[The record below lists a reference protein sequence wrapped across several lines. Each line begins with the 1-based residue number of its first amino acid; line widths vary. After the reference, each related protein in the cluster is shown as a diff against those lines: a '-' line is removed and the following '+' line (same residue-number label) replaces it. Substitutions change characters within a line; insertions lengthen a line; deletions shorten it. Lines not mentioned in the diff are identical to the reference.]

1 MSNIVS
7 FKIQIE
13 GSNEFKT
20 VTFSADELG
29 KALDAVRTNAKTLNS
44 EMVNLGSVS
53 QVIESV
59 SNAISRLN
67 GMMEGLSSAYTEQI
81 EAETLLANAMRNTM
95 DASDEEIQ
103 RIKDLTAAQQRLG
116 VVGDEVQLGA
126 AQELATYLTM
136 SSSLETIIP
145 VMNDMIAQQIR
156 LGASA
161 ESATQIATMLGKVMN
176 GQTKALSRYGY
187 EFSEAQ
193 EYILQFGD
201 ESERAAVLVD
211 VVGQSVGGAN
221 AAVRESIGAW
231 QSMKNSIGDAKEAI
245 GKITYQ
251 LQPAVSALAEVGQ
264 ATLGIIQ
271 LKNAIQAL
279 IPAQALAT
287 TGSKLYSAGL
297 RMLGISANS
306 AAAGTTAVRI
316 AVAAL
321 YATIT
326 MGASLALTGLISLLS
341 RLGQKGKEAAE
352 AVDNTTDANKVFA
365 DSSMKM
371 RLELAEEIVK
381 LEGLIKSKQDA
392 SKAVADLNSR
402 YGEIFGNHKTAAEW
416 YDTLTAKSAAYAQ
429 QVGYEAQ
436 ARVIASQ
443 KAAKE
448 LELENKRQEI
458 KNLESKTDQYNAIY
472 EYSSNGQANWAYAR
486 SKEYQADLA
495 SLKRLR
501 EEVAPLESDIAN
513 LGNQFDICVEKMA
526 ESTQE
531 LGTVVEYTTKASG
544 ATKTLADDIKD
555 YRSSV
560 ERAVQVN
567 QAFGKS
573 AADDDVKLQA
583 MKSGIT
589 SLINKYG
596 AESTAIQDLI
606 SEYYALLRARE
617 ASLGTLKTDV
627 KVPTSYKD
635 QDGKIINSFL
645 KVPETPILES
655 EYSRALKLYQETK
668 NKMLGADPATMEVL
682 KSQLATLRELYHIP
696 EENEASVKGS
706 VNIFGSLADAMS
718 SLNSIVD
725 ESAAS
730 WLRWGSN
737 LLSVIGQALPKL
749 AALFTANKA
758 VATAEGAAAVAST
771 PFAGPVMAIAA
782 IASIGG
788 AIGSFPKFANG
799 ALVYG
804 PTFGL
809 VGEYPSAPR
818 NPEVIAPLDKLQNL
832 IQPAG
837 DQPGQVDF
845 FIDGYM
851 LHGLL
856 RKIDRR
862 YSRNG

>member
-67 GMMEGLSSAYTEQI
+67 GMMEGLSSAYAEQI
-81 EAETLLANAMRNTM
+81 EAEALLANAMRNTM

-187 EFSEAQ
+187 EFSAAQ

-211 VVGQSVGGAN
+211 VVGESVGGAN
-221 AAVRESIGAW
+221 AAVRDSIGAW
-231 QSMKNSIGDAKEAI
+231 QAMQNSIGDAKETI
-245 GKITYQ
+245 GRFTYQ

-306 AAAGTTAVRI
+306 AAAGTTAARL

-352 AVDNTTDANKVFA
+352 AVDNTTDANKVYA
-365 DSSMKM
+365 DSSMKT

-436 ARVIASQ
+436 ARVLAQQ
-443 KAAKE
+443 KAVAEIEKSNNEFRMRELAAKLDDPVKSYGTTKWKTNSQFKADAKE
-448 LELENKRQEI
+448 YEEL
-458 KNLESKTDQYNAIY
+458 LSKTNALNTQII
-472 EYSSNGQANWAYAR
+472 ELQGSFDACIEKQSEAA
-486 SKEYQADLA
+486 AD
-495 SLKRLR
+495 
-501 EEVAPLESDIAN
+501 
-513 LGNQFDICVEKMA
+513 
-526 ESTQE
+526 

-544 ATKTLADDIKD
+544 ATRTLADDIKD

-617 ASLGTLKTDV
+617 ASLGTLKADV

-682 KSQLATLRELYHIP
+682 KTQLATLRELYHIP

-718 SLNSIVD
+718 SLNSIVN

-737 LLSVIGQALPKL
+737 LLSIIGQALPKL

-837 DQPGQVDF
+837 NQPGQVDF

-851 LHGLL
+851 LHGLF

>member
-187 EFSEAQ
+187 EFSAAQ

-211 VVGQSVGGAN
+211 VVGESVGGAN

-231 QSMKNSIGDAKEAI
+231 QAMKNSIGDAKETI
-245 GKITYQ
+245 GRFTYQ
-251 LQPAVSALAEVGQ
+251 LQPAVSTLAEVGQ

-306 AAAGTTAVRI
+306 AAAGTTAARL

-365 DSSMKM
+365 DSSMKT

-436 ARVIASQ
+436 ARVLAQQ
-443 KAAKE
+443 KAVAEIEKSNNEFRMRELAAKLDDPVKSYGTTKWKTNSQFKADAKE
-448 LELENKRQEI
+448 YEEL
-458 KNLESKTDQYNAIY
+458 LSKTNALNTQII
-472 EYSSNGQANWAYAR
+472 ELQSS
-486 SKEYQADLA
+486 
-495 SLKRLR
+495 
-501 EEVAPLESDIAN
+501 
-513 LGNQFDICVEKMA
+513 FDACIEKQSEA
-526 ESTQE
+526 TQE
-531 LGTVVEYTTKASG
+531 LGTTVEYTTKASG

-682 KSQLATLRELYHIP
+682 KTQLATLRELYHIP

-730 WLRWGSN
+730 WLRWGSS

-771 PFAGPVMAIAA
+771 PIAGPVMAIAA

-837 DQPGQVDF
+837 GQPGQVDF

-851 LHGLL
+851 LHGLF